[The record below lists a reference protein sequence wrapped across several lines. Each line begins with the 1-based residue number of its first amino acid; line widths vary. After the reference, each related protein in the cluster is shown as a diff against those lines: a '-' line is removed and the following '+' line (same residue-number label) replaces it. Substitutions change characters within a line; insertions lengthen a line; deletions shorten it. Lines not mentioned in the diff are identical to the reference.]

1 MTTRLFN
8 SSSINDFRAS
18 ASKRIFASAILFS
31 AFFAGAEHVC
41 QAFTLGYSAGYLTDP
56 FQAIEVNKT
65 IEAAQQAGIKTLPV
79 TNANGDAGKQVTD
92 IHNLVGEGAQ
102 AILVMPADSEA
113 IVPALSFANTKK
125 VPVVAIDNATAGG
138 KAYMIVRAN
147 NIKMGEDAAAAV

>member
-18 ASKRIFASAILFS
+18 ASKRILASAILFS
-31 AFFAGAEHVC
+31 AFFAGPEHVC

-79 TNANGDAGKQVTD
+79 PAFWIDSVYGA
-92 IHNLVGEGAQ
+92 IILLSLVLARVASGAQ
-102 AILVMPADSEA
+102 D
-113 IVPALSFANTKK
+113 T
-125 VPVVAIDNATAGG
+125 
-138 KAYMIVRAN
+138 
-147 NIKMGEDAAAAV
+147 

>member
-1 MTTRLFN
+1 MTTRLFK
-8 SSSINDFRAS
+8 SSSINDFRAF
-18 ASKRIFASAILFS
+18 ASKRILASAILFS
-31 AFFAGAEHVC
+31 AFLAGAEHVC
-41 QAFTLGYSAGYLTDP
+41 QALTLGYSAGYLTDP

-125 VPVVAIDNATAGG
+125 VPVVAIDNATA
-138 KAYMIVRAN
+138 VRLT
-147 NIKMGEDAAAAV
+147 